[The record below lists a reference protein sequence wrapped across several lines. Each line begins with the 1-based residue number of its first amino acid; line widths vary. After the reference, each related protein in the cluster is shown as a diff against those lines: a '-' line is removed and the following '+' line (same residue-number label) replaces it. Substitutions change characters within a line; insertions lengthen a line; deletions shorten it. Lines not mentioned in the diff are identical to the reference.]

1 MSKSEEEKFST
12 GKTPTPAI
20 DEDIDVPDETGE
32 VDGEVEASEIKLK
45 VDGDD
50 GGIIEP
56 SYVAQI

>member
-1 MSKSEEEKFST
+1 MSENEEEKFST

-20 DEDIDVPDETGE
+20 DEDIDVPDVPVE
-32 VDGEVEASEIKLK
+32 VDGEAEASNEELK
-45 VDGDD
+45 VEGDD